1 MENTIS
7 LEVVIEYL
15 FEKRYAELR
24 ALTATTPPQD
34 LAELL
39 SELDRQSAV
48 ILFRL
53 LSKEQ
58 AANTFVELDADDCRA
73 LIDGLGDRELSEIMS
88 ELYVDDAVDII
99 EEMPAGVVKR
109 LLRSTSAADR
119 EAINLILRYP
129 KQSAGSVMTTE
140 YVRLLAD
147 MTVTDA
153 LAHIRRVAIDSE
165 TIYTCYITDGSR
177 RLIGSITAKQLLIS
191 NPATRVG
198 DIMKEEVIFAYTEE
212 DREEVA
218 RRLDKYDLLAIPI
231 VDREGRLVG
240 IITVDDAID
249 VITEASEADFKKMA
263 AITPTGEASYLKTNV
278 FSIWRARIPWLLLL
292 MVSATLSSTIL
303 SGFESALPAVLV
315 LFVPMLMD
323 TGGNSGGQA
332 SVTVTRGISLG
343 EIEFVDL
350 PRVLLKELTVGTMC
364 ALTLGA
370 VAFMKVMLVDRFIMA
385 NSAVTVT
392 VALAVALALA
402 MAVIFAKL
410 VGSALPIL
418 AKRVGFDPAVMAS
431 PLITT
436 LVDAL
441 SLVLYFVIAKA
452 LLPVM

>member
-7 LEVVIEYL
+7 LELVLECLV
-15 FEKRYAELR
+15 EKRYAELR

-88 ELYVDDAVDII
+88 EIYVDDAVDII

-109 LLRSTSAADR
+109 LLRSTTTADR

-129 KQSAGSVMTTE
+129 KHSAGSVMTTE

-177 RLIGSITAKQLLIS
+177 RLLGSITAKQLLIS

-231 VDREGRLVG
+231 VDREDRLVG

-263 AITPTGEASYLKTNV
+263 AITPTGEASYLKTRV

-343 EIEFVDL
+343 EIEFADL
-350 PRVLLKELTVGTMC
+350 PRVLLKELTVGIMC

-370 VAFMKVMLVDRFIMA
+370 VAFLKVMLVDRFIMA

-392 VALAVALALA
+392 VALAVAISLA

-441 SLVLYFVIAKA
+441 SLVLYFIIAKA

>member
-7 LEVVIEYL
+7 LELVLECLV
-15 FEKRYAELR
+15 EKRYAELR

-88 ELYVDDAVDII
+88 EIYVDDAVDII

-109 LLRSTSAADR
+109 LLRSTTTADR

-129 KQSAGSVMTTE
+129 KHSAGSVMTTE

-177 RLIGSITAKQLLIS
+177 RLLGSITAKQLLIS

-231 VDREGRLVG
+231 VDREDRLVG

-263 AITPTGEASYLKTNV
+263 AITPTGEASYLKTRV
-278 FSIWRARIPWLLLL
+278 LSIWRARIPWLLLL

-343 EIEFVDL
+343 EIEFADL

-370 VAFMKVMLVDRFIMA
+370 VAFLKVMLVDRFLMA

-392 VALAVALALA
+392 VALAVAISLA

-441 SLVLYFVIAKA
+441 SLVLYFIIAKA